1 MKTLSGHSGR
11 AVHVLGLGPGL
22 GPPLALGPPSTMPQR
37 SPFAIQELLG
47 LSDPEGPPRSPS
59 GAGAVSPVTP
69 GGPGSP
75 FRGHGPGPGHG
86 AGHGPAPP
94 GSFPPH
100 MSVSHHMSV
109 SVAGH
114 MSRMAYLNAQ
124 AAVAAAFLPHNINM
138 PMAANSMGLHHRAG
152 LDGPPPGERAEHS
165 RTAGCHKHAELQG
178 TRLAQ
183 NDVFV

>member
-1 MKTLSGHSGR
+1 MKTLSAPSHAGR
-11 AVHVLGLGPGL
+11 GVLGLAPRPSVGLGPAGVGL
-22 GPPLALGPPSTMPQR
+22 GPPLGPPGVGLGPPSSMPQR

-69 GGPGSP
+69 GGPGAP
-75 FRGHGPGPGHG
+75 MRGPPHGS
-86 AGHGPAPP
+86 GHGPAPP

-100 MSVSHHMSV
+100 MAHAAHHHM

-138 PMAANSMGLHHRAG
+138 AHGTIGANPMGLHHRAG
-152 LDGPPPGERAEHS
+152 LEQPPPG
-165 RTAGCHKHAELQG
+165 T
-178 TRLAQ
+178 
-183 NDVFV
+183 V